1 MSNSKSETPAQPSKD
16 SDDVPRELELTVYE
30 YSFTRQ
36 WLKFIDEV
44 NKKPR
49 KAIAGPDQKSEE
61 AQESTGPQQ
70 TEGTANTKE
79 DQEEADPRS
88 VNGEGNDRK
97 LYKKEIW
104 DVRPDLASSKSLL
117 VCAKWIPNENN
128 ASPIFSL
135 NTHPNI
141 TGLLKTTPKD
151 SFAPNITTT
160 LPPRPKPTLSTLSRI
175 THLELTSPKSLT
187 TNVRPL
193 LAALPNLKRLIFHGL
208 PPIHRYYLNTHDL
221 MDYE

>member
-88 VNGEGNDRK
+88 VNGEGDDRNMRAERGPRATWGLAIVSTAGAGSQSDNDGFEGGSDQIIIARNEMNQNMQQGV
-97 LYKKEIW
+97 L
-104 DVRPDLASSKSLL
+104 PSASSG
-117 VCAKWIPNENN
+117 WE
-128 ASPIFSL
+128 
-135 NTHPNI
+135 
-141 TGLLKTTPKD
+141 
-151 SFAPNITTT
+151 
-160 LPPRPKPTLSTLSRI
+160 
-175 THLELTSPKSLT
+175 
-187 TNVRPL
+187 
-193 LAALPNLKRLIFHGL
+193 
-208 PPIHRYYLNTHDL
+208 
-221 MDYE
+221 